1 MQIAE
6 KLVGLSND
14 LSTSLVLTF
23 SRTGA
28 EGSALEGRLDTF
40 ALLSAS
46 LPTPTVN
53 EFIARL

>member
-28 EGSALEGRLDTF
+28 EGSALEGSLDTF

-46 LPTPTVN
+46 LPTLTVN